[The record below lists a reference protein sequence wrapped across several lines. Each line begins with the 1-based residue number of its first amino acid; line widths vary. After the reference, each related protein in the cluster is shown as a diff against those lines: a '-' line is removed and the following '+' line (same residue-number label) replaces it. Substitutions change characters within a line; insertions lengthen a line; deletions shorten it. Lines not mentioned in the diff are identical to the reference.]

1 MAFRSPLRS
10 FRRNFRLN
18 SQWRTDAPTGE
29 SPPPLLLLHGLFG
42 SSSNFRSPG
51 LALAKRRPV
60 LLADLRN
67 HGASPHSDNC
77 SLESMAD
84 DLIDTLDASG
94 IEKATICGHSLGG
107 KVAMVAA
114 LRAPERFSKLIVVDI
129 APVAYDHNHPG
140 WKANVE
146 IMDAMLSLPAAALAS
161 RAEADKALESAGIG
175 KGAEGQMVRAFLLQ
189 NLIADEK
196 RWRLNLKAL
205 REAAASDVFA
215 GFPSTLP
222 PAPSSLPV
230 RVIMGT
236 KSPYAITAEHNKEIQ
251 RLFPGAEV
259 GGPLEIV
266 AGHWVHA
273 EKPKEFVAAV
283 DEFAD

>member
-1 MAFRSPLRS
+1 M
-10 FRRNFRLN
+10 
-18 SQWRTDAPTGE
+18 
-29 SPPPLLLLHGLFG
+29 LLLHGLFG

-146 IMDAMLSLPAAALAS
+146 IMDAMLALPAASLAS